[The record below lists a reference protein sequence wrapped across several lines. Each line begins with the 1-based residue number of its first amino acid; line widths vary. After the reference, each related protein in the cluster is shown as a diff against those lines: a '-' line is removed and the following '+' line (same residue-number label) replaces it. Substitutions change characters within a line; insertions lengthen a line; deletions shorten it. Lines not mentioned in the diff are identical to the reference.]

1 MAQASL
7 VFYFPSAGK
16 QVCSTT
22 PCIEMFVEEASRV
35 NLSTSSRKRWD

>member
-16 QVCSTT
+16 QVCSTM
-22 PCIEMFVEEASRV
+22 PCTEMFIEE
-35 NLSTSSRKRWD
+35 SSRINLKDKF